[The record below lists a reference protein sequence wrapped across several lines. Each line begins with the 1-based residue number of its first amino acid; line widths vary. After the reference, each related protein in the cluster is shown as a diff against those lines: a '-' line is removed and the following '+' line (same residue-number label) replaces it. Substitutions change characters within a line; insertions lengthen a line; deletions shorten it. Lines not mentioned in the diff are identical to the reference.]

1 MNQQTDHKGYKRVCL
16 TKDKKKK
23 YFFVHRLVALAFIPN
38 PDNKPEIDH
47 IDGNP
52 LNNEVSNLR

>member
-1 MNQQTDHKGYKRVCL
+1 MFKGYKRVCL
-16 TKDKKKK
+16 TKDGKKK
-23 YFFVHRLVALAFIPN
+23 YHFVHRLVAQAFIPN

-52 LNNEVSNLR
+52 ENNSVTNLK